1 MREGS
6 SFYGSPRTTGR
17 RDRRVAALVFV
28 LLVAGVGIAIA
39 KPWGSPAEPAPPS
52 GLPQAVVAAPTASA
66 PTTAPQVPSATPQM
80 PSAAPSAS
88 VGPLFDVFTTPLP
101 PASATWTGL
110 TWRRLAPDDP
120 LSLVTSVVHWHD
132 GYIAL
137 GWEGTSLPRTPVWT
151 STDGA
156 MWDPIL
162 FNTPTTF
169 WPGTLVLAVAE
180 VPGGLVAL
188 TETAK
193 ECGAASCPLTLV
205 PPVVSWTSPDGRE
218 WTPHAAIDWLTN
230 PADGPPLVA
239 VGPAGLVVASS
250 GPSAHVATSADGI
263 DWQSLP
269 AGTLPATF
277 WLNDLQGT
285 ATGYVAV
292 GRQMTSDTHPD
303 AASLWSADGR
313 HWSRTPTLLPTSPGS
328 GSGVAS
334 AAVSLVAGRDG
345 VVAVGRGV
353 TMPGAVLW
361 WQSPDGRR
369 WTALPTFQ
377 PLGPT
382 TTCTGEWCGQ
392 QPNGTLAGDG
402 NRMVAVRSGADGAA
416 WTSTDGLTW
425 SRLRVTGDVTG
436 EQATLATLLPG
447 GVLLSDGTTTWY
459 GEAQTP

>member
-1 MREGS
+1 MI
-6 SFYGSPRTTGR
+6 
-17 RDRRVAALVFV
+17 V
-28 LLVAGVGIAIA
+28 LLVVGVGVAIA
-39 KPWGSPAEPAPPS
+39 KPWGGPAEPAPPS
-52 GLPQAVVAAPTASA
+52 GLPQAVVASPTSSP
-66 PTTAPQVPSATPQM
+66 PTIAPQM
-80 PSAAPSAS
+80 PSAAPQTPSAAPPAS
-88 VGPLFDVFTTPLP
+88 VGPLFDAFTTLPP

-120 LSLVTSVVHWHD
+120 LSLVTSVVRWRG
-132 GYIAL
+132 GYIAH
-137 GWEGTSLPRTPVWT
+137 GWDGTGFPRTPVWT

-156 MWDPIL
+156 RWDPVP
-162 FNTPTTF
+162 FNTSSTF

-193 ECGAASCPLTLV
+193 DCGGASCSLVLV
-205 PPVVSWTSPDGRE
+205 PPVVPWTSPDGRE
-218 WTPHAAIDWLTN
+218 WTPHAPIDWLTN
-230 PADGPPLVA
+230 MTDFPPLVA
-239 VGPAGLVVASS
+239 AGPAGLVAASS

-263 DWQSLP
+263 DWQSVP

-277 WLNDLQGT
+277 WLDDLKGT
-285 ATGYVAV
+285 GTGYVAV
-292 GRQMTSDTHPD
+292 GREMTSATHPD

-328 GSGVAS
+328 GSGVA
-334 AAVSLVAGRDG
+334 AAVMSLVVGRDG

-353 TMPGAVLW
+353 TTPDPTLW

-382 TTCTGEWCGQ
+382 VTCTGEWCGQ
-392 QPNGTLAGDG
+392 QPNGTLVGDG
-402 NRMVAVRSGADGAA
+402 QRMVAVRSGTDGGA

-425 SRLRVTGDVTG
+425 NRLRLTGDVTT
-436 EQATLATLLPG
+436 ERATPATLLPG
-447 GVLLSDGTTTWY
+447 GVLFSDGTTSWY
-459 GEAQTP
+459 GEAQGR